1 MKQKVSFLHGPHDL
15 KVIEQDVP
23 SPGPGQVLIKVK
35 TCGICG
41 SDVECFEGHSAEGRY
56 DIAPYTPGH
65 EWAGQI
71 VEVGANCLSGLKVD
85 DKVIGD
91 CVMGCGKCYNCKEGR
106 MPSACLNFRE
116 IGFRP
121 DSPGGM
127 GEYMVVEEEYV
138 HKFPDSWS
146 WELGAWHEP
155 FSIGYYGVWGN
166 NGSIDASDTALVLGG
181 GPIGMTAAIV
191 AMTSGAK
198 VIMVDPLESRRARA
212 LKYGVDVALDPSSN
226 FIEQV
231 MDNTSGRG
239 ADVIVECSGNDN
251 AIASIFDIASHSA
264 RVHLVGHS
272 IGRKVPVEIGKTI
285 WKTLSITGSG
295 GTKNFAQRTI
305 RFMDRIKDT
314 VDITGLTTHR
324 FDFAKIHDAFDVA
337 VHQKAEA
344 LKVMLKIDKD
354 L

>member
-1 MKQKVSFLHGPHDL
+1 MMQKVSFLHGPEDL
-15 KVIEQDVP
+15 RIKEMEVP
-23 SPGPGQVLIKVK
+23 TPGPGQVLIKVK

-56 DIAPYTPGH
+56 DIAPYTMGH
-65 EWAGQI
+65 EWSGEI
-71 VEVGANCLSGLKVD
+71 VELGSNCISGLKLGN
-85 DKVIGD
+85 KVIGD

-138 HKFPDSWS
+138 HALPDDWS

-166 NGSIDASDTALVLGG
+166 GHHIDASDIAIISGG

-198 VIMVDPLESRRARA
+198 TIMIDPLESRRKRA
-212 LKYGVDVALDPSSN
+212 LKYGVDVAIDPARN
-226 FIEQV
+226 LIEQV
-231 MDNTSGRG
+231 MDNTGGRG
-239 ADVIVECSGNDN
+239 GDVLVEASGNDN
-251 AIASIFDIASHSA
+251 AIAALFDIGAHSA

-272 IGRKVPVEIGKTI
+272 IGRKVPTEIGKTI
-285 WKTLSITGSG
+285 WKTYTITGSG

-305 RFMDRIKDT
+305 RFMDRIKDK

-324 FDFAKIHDAFDVA
+324 FAFDKIHDAFDVA
-337 VHQKAEA
+337 VHQKADA
-344 LKVMLKIDKD
+344 LKVMLEIDA
-354 L
+354 

>member
-1 MKQKVSFLHGPHDL
+1 MKQQVSFLHGPHDL
-15 KVIEQDVP
+15 RVVEMDVP
-23 SPGPGQVLIKVK
+23 TPGPGQVLIKVK

-56 DIAPYTPGH
+56 DIAPYTMGH

-71 VEVGANCLSGLKVD
+71 VEVGPDCVSGLKLD

-127 GEYMVVEEEYV
+127 GEYMLVEEDYV
-138 HKFPDSWS
+138 HAFPDDWS

-166 NGSIDASDTALVLGG
+166 GHHIDASDIAIISGG

-198 VIMVDPLESRRARA
+198 TIMIDPIESRRTRA
-212 LKYGVDVALDPSSN
+212 EAYGVDAVIDPSEKLV
-226 FIEQV
+226 EQV
-231 MDNTSGRG
+231 MDHTWGRG
-239 ADVIVECSGNDN
+239 GDVLVECSGNDR
-251 AIASIFDIASHSA
+251 ALDALFDIGAHSA

-285 WKTLSITGSG
+285 WKTYTITGSG

-305 RFMDRIKDT
+305 RFMDRIKDR

-324 FDFAKIHDAFDVA
+324 FGFDRIHDAFDVA
-337 VHQKAEA
+337 VNQKAAA
-344 LKVMLKIDKD
+344 LKVMLQIEQ
-354 L
+354 